1 MICLVHLVTPN
12 GRRSEGE
19 HVLMSRRSILQNIL
33 HVFSGQA
40 LAMLCGLVT
49 HAYLARVLGPGN
61 YGIIGFAVSVVSYFG
76 ILASLGTDMWGARTI
91 ARQDREIST
100 ITADIVSLR
109 LALSLVSLVLL
120 IALVSVWQ
128 ESSTVNAVIL
138 IQAASLF
145 IAALT
150 LDFAFQGLERL
161 DVAARRQMIAA
172 VIALVGMLVFMQY
185 GGSAITATI
194 VFQAAAFVAALYAV
208 VIFRRTVAILP
219 LRINFAAWKNI
230 LRASVPFAVTGV
242 VNAIYF
248 SIDVVI
254 IGLVLSKEEVG
265 LYVAAGRVLTVGLS
279 VAGVFTTAFMP
290 VLSRLVAERDSRR
303 QASLHLARSVIF
315 TGGLIASGGFLLA
328 PEIIHLLFG
337 SGFAG
342 AEQALRILM
351 INLAAT
357 HVLTVY
363 HLQLM
368 TWNHERAQMV
378 IMIAGAT
385 LNVLLNLI
393 FIPRFG
399 IEAAAATTLASTLFV
414 MALAYIVLARHGD
427 ECHGLVIVQNTI
439 FFGVAAWG
447 GYAVLAVTGHAIETP
462 AGRFIVFGTLLA
474 LLYGAIGWGL
484 GIIRPAEISRYLTR
498 NQN

>member
-1 MICLVHLVTPN
+1 
-12 GRRSEGE
+12 
-19 HVLMSRRSILQNIL
+19 MSRRSILQNIL

-61 YGIIGFAVSVVSYFG
+61 YGILGFAVSVVSYFG

-91 ARQDREIST
+91 ARQDLEIST
-100 ITADIVSLR
+100 VTADIVSLR
-109 LALSLVSLVLL
+109 FALSLVSLVLL
-120 IALVSVWQ
+120 VVLISVWR
-128 ESSTVNAVIL
+128 ESSTVNSVIL

-150 LDFAFQGLERL
+150 LDFCFQGLERL
-161 DVAARRQMIAA
+161 DVAARRQMISA
-172 VIALVGMLVFMQY
+172 VTALVGILVFMQY
-185 GGSAITATI
+185 GGSVVTAVI

-208 VIFRRTVAILP
+208 VIFRRTVAVLP
-219 LRINFAAWKNI
+219 LRINVTAWKKI
-230 LRASVPFAVTGV
+230 LRASMPFAVTGV

-254 IGLVLSKEEVG
+254 IGLVLSKEDVG
-265 LYVAAGRVLTVGLS
+265 LYVAAGRVLTLGLS
-279 VAGVFTTAFMP
+279 VAGIFTSAFMP
-290 VLSRLVAERDSRR
+290 VLSRLVAESDSRR
-303 QASLHLARSVIF
+303 EASLHLAQSVLF

-337 SGFAG
+337 AGFAG
-342 AEQALRILM
+342 AEQALRLLM
-351 INLAAT
+351 INLAAA
-357 HVLTVY
+357 HVLVVY

-378 IMIAGAT
+378 VMIAGAIMN
-385 LNVLLNLI
+385 LVLNLI

-414 MALAYIVLARHGD
+414 IVLAYIVLARHGD
-427 ECHGLVIVQNTI
+427 ERHGLVIVQNAI
-439 FFGVAAWG
+439 LFGVAAWG
-447 GYAVLAVTGHAIETP
+447 GYEMLVAAGNAVEAPAI
-462 AGRFIVFGTLLA
+462 RFLVFGTVLT
-474 LLYGAIGWGL
+474 LLYGSIGWGL
-484 GIIRPAEISRYLTR
+484 RIIRPAEISRYLTR
-498 NQN
+498 DQN